1 MTESAPNP
9 DLFLARRAAA
19 GQEDAWAD
27 LVDRHGRRLF
37 NLALQFAGNREEAE
51 DLTQEIFIRLHQN
64 LRSYRGEVPLLGWAL
79 KLSRNLCIDHYRKT
93 RQERK
98 WHKVASEVL
107 DHLPSTEDVEADSQ
121 RRQHVEAVYAGL
133 AEIQEEHAEA
143 VTLCDLQG
151 MSLEDASVYL
161 SIPMGTLKS
170 RLHRGRQHLTEVVRA
185 RLTVTPPG
193 RATAEGGASGCVP
206 C

>member
-1 MTESAPNP
+1 MSESAPNP

-27 LVDRHGRRLF
+27 IVDRHGRRLF

-64 LRSYRGEVPLLGWAL
+64 LRSYRGEAPLLGWAL

-98 WHKVASEVL
+98 WHRVASEVL
-107 DHLPSTEDVEADSQ
+107 DHLPSTDDVEADSA
-121 RRQHVEAVYAGL
+121 RRQHVEAIYAGL

-151 MSLEDASVYL
+151 ISLEEAAVYL

-185 RLTVTPPG
+185 HLKVRPHG
-193 RATAEGGASGCVP
+193 GAAAEGGGVP